1 MLRFSPVVGGCTL
14 AIGRFVFCSLKRI
27 LLASQCQAEYIEKA
41 MDRPPKESK
50 EIIKELKSWAKQRR
64 GRPGEIA
71 ANLGVTRATVTN
83 WLNGR
88 RTPLLKHWFA
98 LQKFLEKIRE

>member
-1 MLRFSPVVGGCTL
+1 
-14 AIGRFVFCSLKRI
+14 
-27 LLASQCQAEYIEKA
+27 

-50 EIIKELKSWAKQRR
+50 EIIKELKEWSAKQR
-64 GRPGEIA
+64 GRPGLIA
-71 ANLGVTRATVTN
+71 EDLGVTRATVTN

-98 LQKFLEKIRE
+98 LQKFLDNKTEESNETIRH